1 MFFGISIHI
10 PKFNSIFFWKDT
22 QNLVKNIINMDY
34 TILLIVWVFLS
45 LIVASYSKNKVLGY
59 WGGFF
64 VSLFLSPALG
74 LIISLMSKDCKSF
87 FCMRFGKR
95 MKAIRVEE
103 RKGNRDVALEKVM
116 EIAQWLQRIIHSS
129 QKPEHYVLYRER
141 IKDKI
146 LELGGEIP
154 DSWKETS
161 AR

>member
-1 MFFGISIHI
+1 
-10 PKFNSIFFWKDT
+10 
-22 QNLVKNIINMDY
+22 MDY

-116 EIAQWLQRIIHSS
+116 DIAHWLQRIIRNSE
-129 QKPEHYVLYRER
+129 KPDHYVLYRER

-146 LELGGEIP
+146 LELGGEVP
-154 DSWKETS
+154 EAWKETS
-161 AR
+161 F

>member
-1 MFFGISIHI
+1 
-10 PKFNSIFFWKDT
+10 
-22 QNLVKNIINMDY
+22 MDY

-45 LIVASYSKNKVLGY
+45 FIVASYSKNKILGY

-64 VSLFLSPALG
+64 ISLFLSPALG

-116 EIAQWLQRIIHSS
+116 DIAHWLQRIIHNSE
-129 QKPEHYVLYRER
+129 KPDHYVLYRER

-154 DSWKETS
+154 EAWRKSS